1 MSCPYADILGK
12 PGTGV
17 HSIRLFNIAV
27 FDVLLTVLLA
37 YFTKGPFNFWIVLL
51 VWFIIG
57 IIVHK
62 IFCVNTTIGNFIFDD
77 K

>member
-1 MSCPYADILGK
+1 MSCKYADILGK

-27 FDVLLTVLLA
+27 VDVLVTVLLA

-62 IFCVNTTIGNFIFDD
+62 IFCVKTTVGNIVSGN
-77 K
+77 